1 MLYRECKLVTLQG
14 YPQRMRLQRGLYGIN
29 TVVIIYSFH
38 FIHYSFLSLA
48 NHKISLLDYSQ
59 GRRLNLT
66 LELSYLKVL
75 GPVSHGNVIVKCD
88 HVVLQPSLLT

>member
-1 MLYRECKLVTLQG
+1 M
-14 YPQRMRLQRGLYGIN
+14 
-29 TVVIIYSFH
+29 
-38 FIHYSFLSLA
+38 
-48 NHKISLLDYSQ
+48 SLLDYSQ

-88 HVVLQPSLLT
+88 HVVLEPSLLT